1 MAFVREVGK
10 IVAPLDPALFV
21 EAAQTVT
28 DQEKAKGHRLAS
40 MRGHRMGQGLQR
52 DNQKTSPSPGVQFV
66 TPGFSALEG
75 VSGGSVIASGRGN
88 LAVRVG

>member
-1 MAFVREVGK
+1 MALICEVGK
-10 IVAPLDPALFV
+10 VVAPLDPALFV

-75 VSGGSVIASGRGN
+75 VSGGFIAALGRGN
-88 LAVRVG
+88 LAVRAC